1 MTSAPRRPG
10 RPRDEAAERAIL
22 DAVVELLGELGFT
35 QLTIGGVAARAGV
48 GKPTLYRRWP
58 SKAELVVDAIAR
70 LAPPVAVRRTA
81 DPRADLRRS
90 VRQVATELVTPPLG
104 TTVITLLAEMHADPA
119 LTQLVQDRL
128 AGPRRGVLAEVIED
142 AVKDGLLRADTDVE
156 MMLDLTLGSLVFRW
170 LTTGKVP
177 PPSAMER
184 TVDVVWD
191 AFAAN

>member
-35 QLTIGGVAARAGV
+35 QLTMGGVAVRAGV
-48 GKPTLYRRWP
+48 GKPTLYRRWA

-70 LAPPVAVRRTA
+70 LAPAVSVRRTA

-104 TTVITLLAEMHADPA
+104 PTVVTLLAEMHADPA

-156 MMLDLTLGSLVFRW
+156 MMLDLTLGSQVFRW

-191 AFAAN
+191 AFAD